1 MTDIRLIVFDLGR
14 VLVRICENW
23 RHAFEVAQIEV
34 GSVEIDDARRAAL
47 RELVFANESGRME
60 KDEFCRRAGE
70 LFGVPP
76 AHVAAM
82 SDVYLLGIYPGA
94 VELIDELHAGGY
106 ATACLSN
113 TNANHWRL
121 MSDPAAAC
129 CLPLER
135 LQHRFGSHL
144 IGARKPDD
152 AIYAHVERMTGF
164 SGPQIVFFDDMLENV
179 EGAARRNWRAH
190 HIDRERDEPVA
201 QMREILKSYG
211 FSGGR

>member
-1 MTDIRLIVFDLGR
+1 MDDIRLIVFDLGR

-23 RHAFEVAQIEV
+23 RHAFEVAQIDV
-34 GSVEIDDARRAAL
+34 GSVEIDDARRGAL

-70 LFGVPP
+70 LFRVPP

-82 SDVYLLGIYPGA
+82 SDVYLLGIYPGT
-94 VELIDELHAGGY
+94 VELIDELHARGY

-152 AIYAHVERMTGF
+152 AIYAHVERTTGF
-164 SGPQIVFFDDMLENV
+164 TGPQIVFFDDMLENV
-179 EGAARRNWRAH
+179 EAAARRGWRAH
-190 HIDRERDEPVA
+190 QIDRERDEPVA
-201 QMREILKSYG
+201 QMREILKSSG
-211 FSGGR
+211 LSGGR

>member
-1 MTDIRLIVFDLGR
+1 MDDIRLIVFDLGR

-23 RHAFEVAQIEV
+23 RHAFEVARIEV
-34 GSVEIDDARRAAL
+34 GPLEIDDARRAAL
-47 RELVFANESGRME
+47 RELVFANESGRMD

-70 LFGVPP
+70 LFHVPP

-82 SDVYLLGIYPGA
+82 SDVYLLGIYPG
-94 VELIDELHAGGY
+94 VDELIDELHERGY

-121 MSDPAAAC
+121 MSDPAGPC

-135 LQHRFGSHL
+135 LRHRFGSHL

-152 AIYAHVERMTGF
+152 VIYAHVERATGF
-164 SGPQIVFFDDMLENV
+164 SGPQIVFFDDMIENV
-179 EGAARRNWRAH
+179 EGAQRRGWRAH

-201 QMREILKSYG
+201 QMRETLTTCGILKAG
-211 FSGGR
+211 

>member
-1 MTDIRLIVFDLGR
+1 

-23 RHAFEVAQIEV
+23 RHAFEVARIEI

-47 RELVFANESGRME
+47 RELVFASESGRMDN
-60 KDEFCRRAGE
+60 DEFCRRAGD
-70 LFGVPP
+70 LFRVPP
-76 AHVAAM
+76 AQVAAM

-94 VELIDELHAGGY
+94 VELIDELHERGY

-121 MSDPAAAC
+121 MSDPAGPC

-152 AIYAHVERMTGF
+152 AIYAHVERATGF
-164 SGPQIVFFDDMLENV
+164 RGPQVVFFDDMMENV
-179 EGAARRNWRAH
+179 EGARRRGWGAH
-190 HIDRERDEPVA
+190 QIDRERDEPVP
-201 QMREILKSYG
+201 QMREVLASCG
-211 FSGGR
+211 VLRGR

>member
-1 MTDIRLIVFDLGR
+1 MSDIRLIVFDLGR

-23 RHAFEVAQIEV
+23 RHAFEVARIDV

-47 RELVFANESGRME
+47 RELVFANESGRMD

-82 SDVYLLGIYPGA
+82 SDVYLLGVYPGA
-94 VELIDELHAGGY
+94 LELIDDLHERGY

-121 MSDPAAAC
+121 MSDPAAPC

-135 LQHRFGSHL
+135 LRHRFGSHL
-144 IGARKPDD
+144 VGLRKPDD
-152 AIYAHVERMTGF
+152 AIYAHVERKTGF
-164 SGPQIVFFDDMLENV
+164 SGPQIVFFDDMIENV
-179 EGAARRNWRAH
+179 EGAQRRGWRAH

-201 QMREILKSYG
+201 QMREHLSSLG
-211 FSGGR
+211 VLT